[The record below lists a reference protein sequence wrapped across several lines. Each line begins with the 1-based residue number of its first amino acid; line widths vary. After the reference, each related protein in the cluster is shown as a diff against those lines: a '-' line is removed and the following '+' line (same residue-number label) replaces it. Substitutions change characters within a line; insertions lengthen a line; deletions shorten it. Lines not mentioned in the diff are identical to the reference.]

1 MYEALSNTKLDVL
14 FFLKKS
20 KLLKNGEASICMRI
34 TVDSE
39 RAEIMI
45 KRSVLPGKWNQSKE
59 CATGNDYGIRELN
72 NFIEVYR
79 TKVFKI
85 FRQLEMDGRE
95 ITARTISDIL
105 QGRED
110 PDKPKTLIEIFSEHK
125 TLLTGIS

>member
-59 CATGNDYGIRELN
+59 CATGNDYVSGN
-72 NFIEVYR
+72 
-79 TKVFKI
+79 
-85 FRQLEMDGRE
+85 
-95 ITARTISDIL
+95 
-105 QGRED
+105 
-110 PDKPKTLIEIFSEHK
+110 
-125 TLLTGIS
+125 

>member
-45 KRSVLPGKWNQSKE
+45 KRSVLPGKWNQ
-59 CATGNDYGIRELN
+59 
-72 NFIEVYR
+72 
-79 TKVFKI
+79 
-85 FRQLEMDGRE
+85 
-95 ITARTISDIL
+95 
-105 QGRED
+105 
-110 PDKPKTLIEIFSEHK
+110 
-125 TLLTGIS
+125 